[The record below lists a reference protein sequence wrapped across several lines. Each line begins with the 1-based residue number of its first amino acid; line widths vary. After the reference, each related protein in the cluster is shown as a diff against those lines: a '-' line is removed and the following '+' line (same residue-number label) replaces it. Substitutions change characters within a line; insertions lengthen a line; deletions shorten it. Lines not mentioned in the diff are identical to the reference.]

1 MAERPPAGEVRDGT
15 DDRSTVRW
23 GEPHRQPAGQMGGV
37 MLTPITPARAPEAVS
52 LLVEGFPERG
62 AAFWQRSLQQILD
75 WPGNALAGYPPGFFW
90 LEKEQPVGILLTPAS
105 PRGGPGGRV
114 VVNVSSWY
122 LRADFRWKAPLM
134 LRAVF
139 RDPGPVFTDLTPTP
153 EVQAMLPAFG
163 FRPVNPGIGL
173 QLTPLLALRPGGDVR
188 VRAWQ
193 PDDRLDGAAPPPELI
208 ARNRDRGFAT
218 LVVEQGPDRHLCVF
232 RPFRYRALPAAFSIF
247 IGSHAA
253 LPAAWPAIARHLLAR
268 GILVVQCD
276 VRADVPHPLALR
288 RRGLWFAKGE
298 SFDDR
303 TDHLGSELCL
313 LDL

>member
-1 MAERPPAGEVRDGT
+1 
-15 DDRSTVRW
+15 
-23 GEPHRQPAGQMGGV
+23 
-37 MLTPITPARAPEAVS
+37 MLTPITPARAAEAVS
-52 LLVEGFPERG
+52 LLDEGFPERG
-62 AAFWQRSLQQILD
+62 PAFWQRSLQQILD

-105 PRGGPGGRV
+105 PRGGPDGRI

-122 LRADFRWKAPLM
+122 LRPDFRWKAPLM

-163 FRPVNPGIGL
+163 FRPINPGIGL

-208 ARNRDRGFAT
+208 GLNRDRGFAT
-218 LVVEQGPDRHLCVF
+218 LVIEQGPARHLCVF
-232 RPFRYRALPAAFSIF
+232 RPFRYRSLPAAFSIF

-276 VRADVPHPLALR
+276 VRAGVPHPLALR

-298 SFDDR
+298 TFDDR